1 MYIYICCMVVH
12 LQCTVEQEFFTAYV
26 SQIKA
31 TTHFH
36 EFYFYDV
43 KIPICVF
50 YVSKLFMSISR
61 LFHVRIVLL
70 LSSML
75 HSLKNL
81 VVACCFPSSSVYLA
95 DFSW

>member
-1 MYIYICCMVVH
+1 MAVH
-12 LQCTVEQEFFTAYV
+12 LQCTVEQEFFTAYFFANQSNNSFSRV
-26 SQIKA
+26 
-31 TTHFH
+31 
-36 EFYFYDV
+36 YFYDV

-50 YVSKLFMSISR
+50 YNFKLFTSISR
-61 LFHVRIVLL
+61 LFHVWIVLL

-81 VVACCFPSSSVYLA
+81 VVARCFPSSSVYLK